1 MGGRGAMGIRG
12 AAGGRGAGAPG
23 EADEVGIG

>member
-23 EADEVGIG
+23 EADEAGIG